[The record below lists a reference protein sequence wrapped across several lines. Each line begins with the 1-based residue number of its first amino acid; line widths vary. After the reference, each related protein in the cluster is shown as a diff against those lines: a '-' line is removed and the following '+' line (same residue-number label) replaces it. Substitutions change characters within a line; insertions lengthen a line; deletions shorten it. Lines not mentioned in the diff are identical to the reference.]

1 MKLKLQNSVFSI
13 NKMTTQH
20 VNLEVN
26 NLLVSKYRDQ
36 DKMGRERFII
46 FAINQTEKKLI
57 GVNIIN
63 IAEVRRTKNMTLTL
77 GKYNFDEIMKAPEN
91 LENIIDDS
99 HDDFDEN
106 ITFTLSYLLDK
117 GFEFPD
123 TWNKV
128 SFEPSKP
135 KRGCGDKCGDCSTA
149 S

>member
-1 MKLKLQNSVFSI
+1 
-13 NKMTTQH
+13 MTIQH
-20 VNLEVN
+20 MNLEVN
-26 NLLVSKYRDQ
+26 NLLVSKYRDE
-36 DKMGRERFII
+36 DKMGQQRFII

-106 ITFTLSYLLDK
+106 ITFTLSYLVDK

-135 KRGCGDKCGDCSTA
+135 KRECGDKCGYCSKV
-149 S
+149 

>member
-1 MKLKLQNSVFSI
+1 MI
-13 NKMTTQH
+13 NTIG
-20 VNLEVN
+20 VEN
-26 NLLVSKYRDQ
+26 
-36 DKMGRERFII
+36 I
-46 FAINQTEKKLI
+46 FLTINQTEKKLI

>member
-26 NLLVSKYRDQ
+26 NLLVSKYRDE
-36 DKMGRERFII
+36 DKIGRERFII

-135 KRGCGDKCGDCSTA
+135 KRGCGDKCGDCSKV
-149 S
+149 

>member
-46 FAINQTEKKLI
+46 FAINQTEQKLI